1 MGQLLSILAVIG
13 FIVWIALKLF
23 PIYIEQGKITTALE
37 NLKIQPEIGS
47 SSPAELKKTFLR
59 RLAVD
64 TERISDKNYDEI
76 VKVEKTS
83 GGFKMTVYFEDSTPL
98 VKNLHLKVVFDKTIE
113 VP

>member
-1 MGQLLSILAVIG
+1 MGPLLSILAVIG

-23 PIYIEQGKITTALE
+23 PIYVEQSKIANALE

-64 TERISDKNYDEI
+64 SERIKEQNYDDY

-83 GGFKMTVYFEDSTPL
+83 GGFKMSVYFEDSTPL